1 MFKEESKVRQLL
13 KINKRI
19 NTQLKLSTS
28 MIFKHLQILSALEYL
43 VYIINT
49 VMEFEISPNRGSFL
63 ERKESAKLL
72 KSDI

>member
-49 VMEFEISPNRGSFL
+49 VMEFEISPNRSSFL

>member
-13 KINKRI
+13 NINKRI
-19 NTQLKLSTS
+19 NTQLKLSTN
-28 MIFKHLQILSALEYL
+28 MIFKHLQILRVLEYL

-49 VMEFEISPNRGSFL
+49 VMEFEISPNTSSFL